1 MIRIRCV
8 HIKPVLDHQQLG
20 ALDGAASA
28 GAVQRGLPQAVQG
41 GHLGSSLDQGCCT
54 PGTELL
60 LVFILIQIITCKVFK
75 MFSAMGF
82 IGVVLLLLV

>member
-1 MIRIRCV
+1 MISIRSV
-8 HIKPVLDHQQLG
+8 HIQSVLDHQQLG

-54 PGTELL
+54 PETELL
-60 LVFILIQIITCKVFK
+60 LVFIKK
-75 MFSAMGF
+75 E
-82 IGVVLLLLV
+82 